1 MFNDAWKHQKTTPLI
16 VALLLVIV
24 LFVKLTAV
32 QVELKVI
39 DEIDALANMNASVIA
54 MNLSSYG

>member
-54 MNLSSYG
+54 MNLSLYG